1 MAVAA
6 FNSYG
11 GGGYG
16 QAMMRRPWKL
26 TSKVAGGDGGR
37 QRLTVE
43 MGKEG
48 GCWRLTVAMDGSCG
62 IGGR

>member
-1 MAVAA
+1 MVAAA
-6 FNSYG
+6 FNSDG

-16 QAMMRRPWKL
+16 EAMTRRPWKL

-48 GCWRLTVAMDGSCG
+48 GCWRLTVAMDDSCG
-62 IGGR
+62 SSGR